1 MKIVFHF
8 TARAY
13 FRTKNRV
20 HRTDIFDNIA
30 ADDNKKAQE
39 EFLDVWSAPNVTLTD
54 IRHTMPGVAYTVGKQ
69 PKDYKFM
76 GYRFRDNDIREV
88 RIYGEN
94 GSFSFITESKT
105 CDLSIG
111 LNWTKEEFQAL
122 EKNLIQELNLT

>member
-13 FRTKNRV
+13 FRTKGRC
-20 HRTDIFDNIA
+20 HIANISDHIPA
-30 ADDNKKAQE
+30 EDNKKALR
-39 EFLDVWSAPNVTLTD
+39 EFVNAWSAPNVSLTE
-54 IRHTMPGVAYTVGKQ
+54 IKHTMPGVAYSVGKQ

-111 LNWTKEEFQAL
+111 LNWTKEEFQAI
-122 EKNLIQELNLT
+122 EKNLIRELNLT